1 MWTDGYARRRRRS
14 VTVKLMRA
22 APLALPE
29 WAHWNPSAADSPWTV
44 GIEEEGML
52 LEPAG
57 GEPAWRSE
65 DVLMGL
71 APDLVRFV
79 RAETHACALELATD
93 PHPTVGEGIDQLG
106 ALRARLARS
115 VRAAGM
121 GVGVAGTHPLAR
133 SEDAQVSTGAR
144 YRELHSSLR
153 WLARREP
160 TFALHVHVGVPDADR
175 ALRAFST
182 VCAHLRVLLAVSA
195 NSPFL
200 RGCDTGLAS
209 ACTPVFQAFPRSGLP
224 RAFPDYESYVRAIDV
239 LVVAN
244 AIPEPTFI
252 WWDARLQPRLGTL
265 EVRVMDAQTR
275 LIDTAALAALV
286 QCVVRL
292 EATEG
297 FASPRQALAMEV
309 LDENRFL
316 ASRDGTQA
324 MLIDVEGDCRMP
336 LGDMLEAL
344 LVACAPHARDLG
356 CEAELAGVR
365 ALLDDP
371 GDERQRRRG
380 GAARGEP
387 VGAALGTVVEA
398 LAAEFTG
405 TRAATSGTPGAAHR

>member
-14 VTVKLMRA
+14 VTVKPMRA
-22 APLALPE
+22 APLALPD
-29 WAHWNPSAADSPWTV
+29 WAHWNPSAAHSPWTV
-44 GIEEEGML
+44 GIEEEVML
-52 LEPAG
+52 LEPG
-57 GEPAWRSE
+57 SGEPAWRSE
-65 DVLMGL
+65 DVLMRL
-71 APDLVRFV
+71 PPDLVRFV

-93 PHPTVGEGIDQLG
+93 PHPTVGEAIDQLG

-133 SEDAQVSTGAR
+133 SDDVQVSTGAR

-224 RAFPDYESYVRAIDV
+224 RAFPDYESYAHAIDA
-239 LVVAN
+239 LVVSR

-252 WWDARLQPRLGTL
+252 WWDVRLQPRLGTL

-275 LIDTAALAALV
+275 LVDTAALAALV
-286 QCVVRL
+286 QCLVRC
-292 EATEG
+292 EALGE
-297 FASPRQALAMEV
+297 LAEPELAHAPEV

-316 ASRDGTQA
+316 AARDGIHAQ
-324 MLIDVEGDCRMP
+324 
-336 LGDMLEAL
+336 L
-344 LVACAPHARDLG
+344 LDPHRDRCVPASGRLATLVDACWPHAHALG
-356 CEAELAGVR
+356 CTRELGLLAHLAG
-365 ALLDDP
+365 DP
-371 GDERQRRRG
+371 
-380 GAARGEP
+380 GAARQHAIASEP
-387 VGAALGTVVEA
+387 AGLPGLLHTLQAEFSPPRPHLA
-398 LAAEFTG
+398 LAA
-405 TRAATSGTPGAAHR
+405 